1 MALALTSNIAYAA
14 SGTVV
19 FQEFPAIEDI
29 IAANGIDETYGPN
42 TKEGYIKNKFLGYY
56 QTTVQVEGKIAPLYS
71 YTPESCIISNP
82 VVLAVLDEGD
92 DVAAFFKTNSKD
104 ADKNGLRYPRLN
116 RA

>member
-42 TKEGYIKNKFLGYY
+42 TK
-56 QTTVQVEGKIAPLYS
+56 
-71 YTPESCIISNP
+71 
-82 VVLAVLDEGD
+82 
-92 DVAAFFKTNSKD
+92 
-104 ADKNGLRYPRLN
+104 
-116 RA
+116 